1 MNRFSKILIAN
12 RGEIAV
18 RVIQTAKAA
27 GYRTVAVYSEAD
39 RHALHVKQADQA
51 VCIGAAPVGES
62 YLVIDKIIAAAQLSG
77 ADAIHPGYGFLSE
90 NTDFAAACQANDIV
104 FIGPSSEAIEL
115 MGNKR
120 LSKLRMIEAGVPC
133 VPGYEGSD
141 QSDETLIREAKA
153 IGMPVMVKAA
163 AGGGGRG
170 MRLVEDEA
178 EIANAIESARSEA
191 TNAFGSGELILEKAV
206 IRPRH
211 VEIQVFGDEHGNYV
225 HLGERDCSIQRRHQ
239 KVVEESPSPAVSPE
253 IRERMGNA
261 AIKAASEIS
270 YQGAGT
276 VEFLLDAENNFY
288 FLEMNTRLQ
297 VEHPVT
303 EEVTGTD
310 LVAWQFLVAQGEP
323 LPKKQDEITFD
334 GHAIEVRL
342 YAEDPYNDFLP
353 QTGKVLQWK
362 FPEMDRLRID
372 HCVET
377 GQEISPFYDPM
388 IAKVIVHGS
397 DRETARRKLIVALE
411 DIVLQ
416 GVPNNKDFLVDVVS
430 HDVFAKGEATTAFIA
445 QCFPNEELL
454 APVPDNKT
462 ISLAAIAFYYADGAN
477 SESTRELIGWRS
489 TLQES
494 VAFNL
499 VFGDTEQ
506 PVSILPKGNE
516 QYQISV
522 GDSQIDLTVLASDD
536 QQLIFD
542 CDGLKDSASLFMEP
556 ESKLHLSYQGR
567 SFVVEERSL
576 AKPEPKD
583 DAFDGLVR
591 APMDGRILAVNIEA
605 GTTIEKGQ
613 VMLILEAMKMEHQIK
628 SAVSGTVD
636 SVNVATA
643 DQVSIRQIL
652 VNVTPDS
659 EAEDS

>member
-18 RVIQTAKAA
+18 RVIKTAKAA

-39 RHALHVKQADQA
+39 AKALHVQQADQA

-62 YLVIDKIIAAAQLSG
+62 YLVIDKIIAAAKLSG
-77 ADAIHPGYGFLSE
+77 AGAIHPGYGFLSE
-90 NTDFAAACQANDIV
+90 NTEFAAACKANDII

-170 MRLVEDEA
+170 MRLVENEA
-178 EIANAIESARSEA
+178 EIGNAIESARSEA

-253 IRERMGNA
+253 IRERMGSA

-310 LVAWQFLVAQGEP
+310 LVAWQLLVAQGET
-323 LPKKQDEITFD
+323 LPKTQDEITFD

-353 QTGKVLQWK
+353 QTGTVLQWTA
-362 FPEMDRLRID
+362 PEMDRLRID
-372 HCVET
+372 HCIEA

-397 DRETARRKLIVALE
+397 DRETARRKLVMALE
-411 DIVLQ
+411 EVVLQ
-416 GVPNNKDFLVDVVS
+416 GVPNNKDFLVDVIS
-430 HDVFAKGEATTAFIA
+430 HDVFAKGEATTAFIP
-445 QCFPNEELL
+445 QCFPNEELT
-454 APVPDNKT
+454 APTPDNKT

-477 SESTRELIGWRS
+477 TEATRDLIGWRN

-499 VFGDTEQ
+499 VFGEQ
-506 PVSILPKGNE
+506 EQQVSVFPKGNE
-516 QYQISV
+516 HYQVTV
-522 GDSQIDLTVLASDD
+522 GDSQVELTILESSD
-536 QQLIFD
+536 QRLVFN

-556 ESKLHLSYQGR
+556 QSKLHLSYQGR
-567 SFVVEERSL
+567 SFVVKEQSL
-576 AKPEPKD
+576 AKPQPKD

-613 VMLILEAMKMEHQIK
+613 IMLILEAMKMEHQIK
-628 SAVSGTVD
+628 SVVSGTID
-636 SVNVATA
+636 SVNVATG

-652 VNVTPDS
+652 INITPDS
-659 EAEDS
+659 ETEA